1 VSHEIIPAPSSRT
14 WRDIPQPIKPRV
26 MSRGGRWRL
35 TLSTVKTAIAAAMV
49 AGAAFGTWKVVEA
62 LQDNSDTLPAVAK
75 KVPVRAPEL
84 VTDRG
89 GVLGAAW
96 LGRTLALP
104 KNISLAE
111 LDLEKLRARVL
122 GDRQVVTANLRRVF
136 PDRLV
141 VEISERLPVARI
153 MAELRG
159 EQLPLLVARDGVLFA
174 GDGFDPA
181 MIATL
186 PWLDGTRV
194 SRDREGFRPI
204 EGMDR
209 VADLLAQ
216 ARFEA
221 PHLYE
226 SWRVVSLA
234 RLASDREIEVR
245 TMQGFTVIFGAG
257 ADFFR
262 QLAKLD
268 YLWEKI
274 ANVPATQARI
284 DLSLGQQV
292 PVLLEVAPPAEAPRV
307 SPQSTA
313 TAIPLSF
320 VLPSL
325 SSKTNREL

>member
-1 VSHEIIPAPSSRT
+1 MTNEINAPPSRT

-35 TLSTVKTAIAAAMV
+35 TLATVKTAVAAAMV
-49 AGAAFGTWKVVEA
+49 AGAAFGTWKVAEA

-75 KVPVRAPEL
+75 KIPLRTPEL

-89 GVLGAAW
+89 GALGAAW
-96 LGRTLALP
+96 LARTLALP
-104 KNISLAE
+104 ANISLAE
-111 LDLEKLRARVL
+111 LDLEKLRAKVL
-122 GDRQVVTANLRRVF
+122 ADRQVVTANLRRVY

-141 VEISERLPVARI
+141 VEVSERLPIARI

-159 EQLPLLVARDGVLFA
+159 GQLPLLVARDGVLFA

-181 MIATL
+181 MIETL
-186 PWLDGTRV
+186 PWLDGTRLA
-194 SRDREGFRPI
+194 RDREGFRPV
-204 EGMDR
+204 EGMER

-216 ARFEA
+216 ARYEA

-245 TMQGFTVIFGAG
+245 TVQGFTVIFGAG

-274 ANVPATQARI
+274 AHVPATYARI

-292 PVLLEVAPPAEAPRV
+292 PVRLEVAPPAEAPPVAPR
-307 SPQSTA
+307 PTA
-313 TAIPLSF
+313 TALPLSF
-320 VLPSL
+320 VLPSF
-325 SSKTNREL
+325 SSKPNREL